1 MTARLSSL
9 VALTALLIAPALAK
23 DKKKP
28 VLPEYVLRART
39 VRVVIDPD
47 AGEPLDRPRANAI
60 ARENVEKALSEWGRF
75 TVVMEGQE
83 SDLVIAVRTGN
94 DKGMQ
99 PTVKGGPI
107 DQRPGVA
114 QGTDSTVR
122 IGGQRGQNPM
132 SDPNSDPIDRQP
144 HMSNEVG
151 PSQDMFAVYRGDVGD
166 SLDSSPEWRLISK
179 DCLQAPNVSA
189 VEAFRKALADA
200 EKPTPPPPSKP

>member
-9 VALTALLIAPALAK
+9 VALAALLIAPAFAK
-23 DKKKP
+23 DKKKS
-28 VLPEYVLRART
+28 VIPEYVLRAQT
-39 VRVVIDPD
+39 VRVVIEPD
-47 AGEPLDRPRANAI
+47 AGEPLDRPRANET

-75 TVVMEGQE
+75 RVVMDGAE

-99 PTVKGGPI
+99 PTIKGGPI
-107 DQRPGVA
+107 DQRGGVA

-132 SDPNSDPIDRQP
+132 SDPNNDPMDRQP
-144 HMSNEVG
+144 HMSNEIG

-166 SLDSSPEWRLISK
+166 ALDASPVWRLISK
-179 DCLQAPNVSA
+179 DCLQSPNVSA

-200 EKPTPPPPSKP
+200 EKSVTPPPAKP

>member
-9 VALTALLIAPALAK
+9 VAITALLIAPALAK

-28 VLPEYVLRART
+28 VIPEYVLRAQT
-39 VRVVIDPD
+39 VRVVIEPD
-47 AGEPLDRPRANAI
+47 AGEPLDRPRANET

-75 TVVMEGQE
+75 RIVMDGEV
-83 SDLVIAVRTGN
+83 SDLVIAVRTGS
-94 DKGMQ
+94 DKSMQ
-99 PTVKGGPI
+99 PTIKGGPI
-107 DQRPGVA
+107 DQRGGVA

-122 IGGQRGQNPM
+122 IGGQRGQNPL
-132 SDPNSDPIDRQP
+132 SDPSNDPIDRQP
-144 HMSNEVG
+144 HMSNEIG

-166 SLDSSPEWRLISK
+166 ALDSSPVWRLISK

-200 EKPTPPPPSKP
+200 EKPVIPPPAKP